1 MTVRWVLMIVALT
14 GLAILGSSASGISKT
29 RQLLNGGAIG
39 LWDSAEGSVCCSV
52 EDSALGLEPLH
63 TQAVSTPA
71 DWTAPDGNGD
81 QGLEAALSSAQTD
94 PGIGDLEAARVA
106 APPQSRLRRMLS
118 AFIDLGANR

>member
-1 MTVRWVLMIVALT
+1 MGADDCRPD
-14 GLAILGSSASGISKT
+14 GISH
-29 RQLLNGGAIG
+29 IG
-39 LWDSAEGSVCCSV
+39 VLGVGNFQDQAASQRRRHWPLGLSQGSVCCSV